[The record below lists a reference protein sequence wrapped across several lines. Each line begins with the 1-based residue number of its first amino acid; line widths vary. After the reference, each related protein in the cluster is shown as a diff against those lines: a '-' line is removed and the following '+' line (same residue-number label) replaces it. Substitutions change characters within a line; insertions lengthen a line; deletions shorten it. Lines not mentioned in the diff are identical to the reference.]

1 MITWLKIGSEKK
13 IADYKAFLFDFDDTL
28 VDYDLNENNALRQLS
43 EDLNIPTDHYLGFR
57 ERYQEINKSHWKAYR
72 EKKISA
78 SEIGPSRFKVLSQ
91 YFAQITNPESTNKTY
106 LKYFC
111 KYVSAYKGSIEFLKL
126 LQEHGKKS
134 FILTNG
140 FTQTQRQRI
149 EVSGFTHLIDGFL
162 TSQMVGI
169 AKPDPKI
176 ILDALEILEVGK
188 DEVLFVGDK
197 IDSDLKAAHFAS
209 IDSFHITGTPREYD
223 KFSPIGY
230 SSHISFLYEH
240 YQSLTS
246 Q

>member
-1 MITWLKIGSEKK
+1 LKKESEKK

-28 VDYDLNENNALRQLS
+28 VDYDLNENNALKQLS
-43 EDLNIPTDHYLGFR
+43 EELNIPTDQYLDFR
-57 ERYQEINKSHWKAYR
+57 EHYQKINKSHWKAYR

-78 SEIGPSRFKVLSQ
+78 SEIGPSRFKELSRK
-91 YFAQITNPESTNKTY
+91 FAQISNPESANKAY
-106 LKYFC
+106 LQYFC
-111 KYVSAYKGSIEFLKL
+111 KYVSAYQGSVEFLKL

-140 FTQTQRQRI
+140 FTRTQRQRI
-149 EVSGFTHLIDGFL
+149 EVNGFTHLIDGFL

-176 ILDALEILEVGK
+176 ILRALEILEVGK

-197 IDSDLKAAHFAS
+197 IDSDLKAAHFAN
-209 IDSFHITGTPREYD
+209 IDSFHITGTPKEYD
-223 KFSPIGY
+223 EFSPIGY

-240 YQSLTS
+240 YQRFTS